1 MRIEQNRA
9 MHLSGEA
16 DAADCLS
23 ARAELRKGL
32 SDDESACLPP
42 IARVLLRPADLRR
55 LKRYVFRRS
64 GREYFTPFVNDEC
77 ARSACTDVDS

>member
-9 MHLSGEA
+9 VHLSGEA

-23 ARAELRKGL
+23 ARTELRKGL
-32 SDDESACLPP
+32 RDGATACFPP
-42 IARVLLRPADLRR
+42 IARVLLGPADLRR
-55 LKRYVFRRS
+55 LKGNVIRRS
-64 GREYFTPFVNDEC
+64 RCEHFSALVNDKG